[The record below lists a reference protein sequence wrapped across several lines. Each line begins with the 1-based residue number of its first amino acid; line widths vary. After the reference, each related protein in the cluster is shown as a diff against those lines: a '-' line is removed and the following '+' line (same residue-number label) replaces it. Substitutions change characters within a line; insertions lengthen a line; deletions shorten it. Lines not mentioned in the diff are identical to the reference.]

1 MAEEHGPQNL
11 TIHVPEGL
19 DYVYRDIFN
28 IYVGME
34 EVVIEFG
41 NRRRDREGQAAISN
55 RIVLSVSAAYN
66 LQQALNQA
74 LSEMSAQLEQSMA
87 QS

>member
-1 MAEEHGPQNL
+1 MAEQQSQQSML
-11 TIHVPEGL
+11 IHVPEDL
-19 DYVYRDIFN
+19 EYVYRDLFN

-41 NRRRDREGQAAISN
+41 NRRRDREAEGSMAN
-55 RIVLSVSAAYN
+55 RIVLSINGAFN

-74 LSEMSAQLEQSMA
+74 LTEMSEQLQQSMPEA
-87 QS
+87 

>member
-1 MAEEHGPQNL
+1 MAEEQPLNVYIPENL
-11 TIHVPEGL
+11 E
-19 DYVYRDIFN
+19 YVYRDLFN
-28 IYVGME
+28 IYIGME

-41 NRRRDREGQAAISN
+41 NRRRDRQNEGSMAN

-74 LSEMSAQLEQSMA
+74 LTEMSAQLQQNLEA
-87 QS
+87 GG

>member
-1 MAEEHGPQNL
+1 MAEEQPL
-11 TIHVPEGL
+11 KVHVPDNLE
-19 DYVYRDIFN
+19 YVYRDLFN
-28 IYVGME
+28 IYIGME

-41 NRRRDREGQAAISN
+41 NRRRDRQNEADMSN

-74 LSEMSAQLEQSMA
+74 LTEMSSQLQQSMA
-87 QS
+87 EGA